1 MKTPKIMDSNYCK
14 AAVHHLDMKS
24 EIGRYMRWSQYPV
37 KPRIVMCGI
46 PIMLSLKGNARSLL
60 ANGQQRIG
68 ERCQNTFSI
77 QETCFKP
84 NIDFVIY
91 DATWQDRGNGEG
103 GGHFY
108 WKRNT
113 SHFLSQLIC
122 NQVTALLLQSVL
134 LIYYI
139 VSFIKLALIRGQII
153 GLWNNFSASIC
164 SHSLFLIFKKVLKQ
178 RQGEQI
184 IRHDNSVC
192 CFYFIFFLGIFL
204 SMISCLYFFSF

>member
-1 MKTPKIMDSNYCK
+1 MDSKYCK

-24 EIGRYMRWSQYPV
+24 EIGRHMRRSQYPV
-37 KPRIVMCGI
+37 KPRIIMCGI
-46 PIMLSLKGNARSLL
+46 PIMLSLKGNVRSLL
-60 ANGQQRIG
+60 ANGQQRIR

-77 QETCFKP
+77 QETSLKP

-91 DATWQDRGNGEG
+91 DATWQDRGNREDR
-103 GGHFY
+103 GHVY
-108 WKRNT
+108 W
-113 SHFLSQLIC
+113 
-122 NQVTALLLQSVL
+122 NQGTALLLQSVL

-139 VSFIKLALIRGQII
+139 VSFIELALIRGQIK
-153 GLWNNFSASIC
+153 GLWNNFSASMC

-178 RQGEQI
+178 CQGEQI

-204 SMISCLYFFSF
+204 STISCLYFFSF